1 MLKEMSR
8 IRSNSA
14 RLSAKTLQPAL
25 AARCLFVRCEGRP
38 LAFFQTR
45 AVLVTMRCPQKKDRL
60 GRNNF
65 LLILVFPDSIKCSF
79 ACRADPLF
87 QIE

>member
-25 AARCLFVRCEGRP
+25 AAGCLLARCEGRP
-38 LAFFQTR
+38 LAFFPDKGSLSHDEMST
-45 AVLVTMRCPQKKDRL
+45 KKDRL

-65 LLILVFPDSIKCSF
+65 C
-79 ACRADPLF
+79 
-87 QIE
+87 

>member
-25 AARCLFVRCEGRP
+25 AAGCLFARCEGRP

-45 AVLVTMRCPQKKDRL
+45 AALVTVRCPQKKDRL

-65 LLILVFPDSIKCSF
+65 C
-79 ACRADPLF
+79 
-87 QIE
+87 

>member
-25 AARCLFVRCEGRP
+25 AMLAAGCLFVRCEGRP
-38 LAFFQTR
+38 LAFLQTR
-45 AVLVTMRCPQKKDRL
+45 AVLVTMRCPQKK
-60 GRNNF
+60 
-65 LLILVFPDSIKCSF
+65 IV
-79 ACRADPLF
+79 
-87 QIE
+87 